1 MLTEWFTTN
10 KICVAARDLTYCD
23 FPTKYT
29 WDAKNKKKRKQREHG
44 MKIGRFY
51 YVNPMKGERFY
62 LQMLLIIVKG
72 AQSYDDIKAYKGII
86 YNTFKE
92 ACAARGLLN
101 NDNEWYWT
109 FSEAAS
115 WVTSYQLRQL
125 FITMLLFCGIQNEQV
140 FFEKKLETNGR

>member
-1 MLTEWFTTN
+1 
-10 KICVAARDLTYCD
+10 
-23 FPTKYT
+23 
-29 WDAKNKKKRKQREHG
+29 

-62 LQMLLIIVKG
+62 LRMLLIIVKG

-140 FFEKKLETNGR
+140 FLKKNGN